1 MATDR
6 LMQLYFTLASGSTM
20 TAEEI
25 ADRLGVSKPTIH
37 RDIEL
42 LRSAGLSVE
51 GTPNV
56 GYRVDNP
63 PEMPPLFLTAAEFRA
78 MATGAKSVAAGADR
92 AQGRAATDLLT
103 KARALVPPRSRGKY
117 GL

>member
-1 MATDR
+1 MAADR
-6 LMQLYFTLASGSTM
+6 LMQLYFTLAAGGTM

-25 ADRLGVSKPTIH
+25 ADRLGVSKPTVH
-37 RDIEL
+37 
-42 LRSAGLSVE
+42 AGLSVE
-51 GTPNV
+51 GLPNV

-78 MATGAKSVAAGADR
+78 LATGAKTVVTGSDRALSRAAG
-92 AQGRAATDLLT
+92 DLLA
-103 KARALVPPRSRGKY
+103 KARSLVPPRSRGKY

>member
-1 MATDR
+1 MATAR
-6 LMQLYFTLASGSTM
+6 LMQLYFTLAAGSTM
-20 TAEEI
+20 TAEQL
-25 ADRLGVSKPTIH
+25 ADRLGVSKPTVH

-56 GYRVDNP
+56 GYRVDSP

-78 MATGAKSVAAGADR
+78 MAAGAKSVAAGADR
-92 AQGRAATDLLT
+92 TLARAAGDLQA
-103 KARALVPPRSRGKY
+103 KARALVPPRSRGKF

>member
-1 MATDR
+1 MAADR
-6 LMQLYFTLASGSTM
+6 LMQLYFTLAAGGTM

-25 ADRLGVSKPTIH
+25 ANRLGVSKPTVH

-42 LRSAGLSVE
+42 LRNAGLSVE
-51 GTPNV
+51 GMPNV

-78 MATGAKSVAAGADR
+78 LATGAKTVATGSDRALSRAAG
-92 AQGRAATDLLT
+92 DLLA
-103 KARALVPPRSRGKY
+103 KARSLVPPRSRGKY

>member
-1 MATDR
+1 MAIER
-6 LMQLYFTLASGSTM
+6 FMQLYFMLAGGSTM
-20 TAEEI
+20 TADEL
-25 ADRLGVSKPTIH
+25 AAKLGVSKPTVH

-42 LRSAGLSVE
+42 LRNAGLTVE

-63 PEMPPLFLTAAEFRA
+63 PELPPLFLTAAEFRA
-78 MATGAKSVAAGADR
+78 MATGAKGMAAGSDR
-92 AQGRAATDLLT
+92 TQARAAGDLLN
-103 KARALVPPRSRGKY
+103 KARALVPPRSRAKF